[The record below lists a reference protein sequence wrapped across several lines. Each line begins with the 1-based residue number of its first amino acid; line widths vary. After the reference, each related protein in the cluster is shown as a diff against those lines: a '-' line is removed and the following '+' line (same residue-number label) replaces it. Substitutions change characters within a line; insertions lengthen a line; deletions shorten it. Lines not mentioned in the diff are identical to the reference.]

1 MGKETFLIKRDG
13 RLIDN
18 DINFVSRSQY
28 ASYILSNIF
37 FEDIKNDI
45 YYVRLTQFFDDIWL
59 SSKFG
64 FYDEDRELNIFTQH
78 IFERFSFR
86 PSNSDDQ
93 FKSLR
98 VDINFQPVEE
108 TFMLKVYFESDTEE
122 ELFDKLTDG
131 YLGKY
136 NVLNQGKSPN
146 IYYKDKERLI
156 QELKEL
162 NEYTKQIGPY
172 NPDIDHTEIVD
183 YLLEEKEYIIM
194 NLIYQIHYIPLM
206 TLYELSSM
214 HNIEFFMEFYNGWG
228 IELINIKEIIEKDD
242 NEVFM
247 RFKTEKDVRNYKVK
261 KGFS

>member
-1 MGKETFLIKRDG
+1 MGKETFLIKEDD

-18 DINFVSRSQY
+18 DIDFVSRCQY
-28 ASYILSNIF
+28 TSYILSNIF
-37 FEDIKNDI
+37 FEKFKKDI
-45 YYVRLTQFFDDIWL
+45 YYTRLTQFFDDMYL

-64 FYDEDRELNIFTQH
+64 FYDEDRELNIFSQH
-78 IFERFSFR
+78 IFEQFLFKT
-86 PSNSDDQ
+86 SNSDNQ
-93 FKSLR
+93 FGQFR

-108 TFMLKVYFESDTEE
+108 TFMLKIYFESDTEE
-122 ELFDKLTDG
+122 ELFDKFTDG

-162 NEYTKQIGPY
+162 NEYTKQIGHYDPK
-172 NPDIDHTEIVD
+172 IDHTKIVD
-183 YLLEEKEYIIM
+183 YLIEEKEYIIM

-214 HNIEFFMEFYNGWG
+214 HDIEFFIEFNNGWS
-228 IELINIKEIIEKDD
+228 IELINIKDIIEKDV
-242 NEVFM
+242 NKLFM
-247 RFKTEKDVRNYKVK
+247 RFKTEKDARNYKVK